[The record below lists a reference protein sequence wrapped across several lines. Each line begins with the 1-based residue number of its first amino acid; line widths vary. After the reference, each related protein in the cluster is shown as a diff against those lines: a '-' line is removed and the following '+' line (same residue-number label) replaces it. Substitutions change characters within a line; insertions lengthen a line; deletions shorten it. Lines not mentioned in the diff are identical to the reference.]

1 MNFARLNG
9 PAMFRCLRGGLIP
22 EDPLVFDIGLGLAAA
37 MMRHDGLGLAGPCR
51 RPANR
56 GAASQSGEHGSEE
69 SGAFAT
75 PSHDTTSSKQKKLI
89 TGPAALVHGGGTAL
103 TMSRRRGSIAINST
117 LSGNYETVA
126 FLPASFSLRD
136 VSRCNRGM

>member
-9 PAMFRCLRGGLIP
+9 PAMFRCLRGGLVP
-22 EDPLVFDIGLGLAAA
+22 EEPLVPNIGLGLATA

-75 PSHDTTSSKQKKLI
+75 PSHDTTSSRQRKLI
-89 TGPAALVHGGGTAL
+89 TGPASLAHGGGTPL
-103 TMSRRRGSIAINST
+103 NMSGRHGSIAINST
-117 LSGNYETVA
+117 YRETTKPWL
-126 FLPASFSLRD
+126 FCQRRPA
-136 VSRCNRGM
+136 